1 MFFEDWEGI
10 IRVVIISLCIYPLLI
25 FMLRIS
31 GKRTLSKMNMFDFII
46 TIALGSTVATILLNE
61 EVTYAEG
68 VAALAMLIILQ
79 FIVTSL
85 SVRFSAVNR
94 MIKAEPRLLYYEGNF
109 NIEAMKKERINKDE
123 IKQAVRTNGQP
134 SLQDVKAVVLETDGS
149 LSVIQGEEEGEALKD
164 VKK

>member
-85 SVRFSAVNR
+85 SVRVSAVNR
-94 MIKAEPRLLYYEGNF
+94 LIKAEPRLLYYDGNF

-134 SLQDVKAVVLETDGS
+134 SLHHVKAVVLETDGS